1 MNGLGSCF
9 AIYLHNI
16 EHGSYALEFFLPV
29 DMKEVADL
37 QNLVQKV
44 KLYLKLSSFILGEES
59 TTDLIATV
67 GKTNAG
73 THCINAKDQSN
84 FSNNDLK
91 NWTNGNTNNDEL
103 YVNGVT
109 RNKLDVVT
117 KQRRKH
123 KKNRANGGV

>member
-37 QNLVQKV
+37 QNLVQKLNS
-44 KLYLKLSSFILGEES
+44 KEP
-59 TTDLIATV
+59 ATV